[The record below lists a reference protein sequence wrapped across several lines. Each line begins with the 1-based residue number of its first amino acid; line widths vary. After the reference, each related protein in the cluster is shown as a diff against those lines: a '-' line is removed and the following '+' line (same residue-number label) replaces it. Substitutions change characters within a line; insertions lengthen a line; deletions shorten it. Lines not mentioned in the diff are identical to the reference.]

1 MKRGNENKPH
11 VGIYGRCNVGK
22 STLFNMLVG
31 EDNAVVSS
39 VAGTT
44 TDPVR
49 RAFEIPDFAP
59 VLLIDTPGID
69 DISTIAEKRITKTL
83 DTLYVVDMVI
93 ILYVTWGEPE
103 EFIYQEAAK
112 QGLAVVKICNVF
124 YEAAAPLDGSLA
136 IDVNDGEGRGAV
148 CDLIK
153 TKLPT
158 YSYAMPSIFGDKIN
172 KDDTVLLIAP
182 IDSEAPAGRLI
193 LPQVQALRD
202 ALDKEAIAI
211 LIQPSQIEAFLAKGI
226 TPTLVVVDSQVIDVV
241 TRKLPKGLEVTTF
254 SILLAAM
261 KGDISLYK
269 KGLEVIDTLRDGD
282 KILILENCLHQT
294 SCEDIGRIKIPK
306 WLREYSGK
314 TLHFDIVSGLT
325 PLPVNMGD
333 YVLAIQCG
341 GCMVTRRQLM
351 GRIQRVHNAGVP
363 ITNYGMCIK
372 KLRS

>member
-1 MKRGNENKPH
+1 PH

-103 EFIYQEAAK
+103 EFIYQEAVK

-226 TPTLVVVDSQVIDVV
+226 TPTLVVVDY
-241 TRKLPKGLEVTTF
+241 RCC
-254 SILLAAM
+254 
-261 KGDISLYK
+261 
-269 KGLEVIDTLRDGD
+269 DT
-282 KILILENCLHQT
+282 
-294 SCEDIGRIKIPK
+294 
-306 WLREYSGK
+306 
-314 TLHFDIVSGLT
+314 
-325 PLPVNMGD
+325 
-333 YVLAIQCG
+333 
-341 GCMVTRRQLM
+341 
-351 GRIQRVHNAGVP
+351 
-363 ITNYGMCIK
+363 
-372 KLRS
+372 